1 MPRKNQQSVNRRR
14 SEEDSERD
22 KCVYDYLLRC
32 LTDLGINEGRNKPN
46 ESSIANQWGQKNNR
60 IFIRRVLRS
69 VLTEHYK
76 HEKEEAVPGL
86 TLGKL
91 VEILAGIE
99 DYWMEKAS
107 QSPCQQVPRIL
118 TRVEK
123 LKALCK
129 FSQLSLQEQEK
140 LKLTVR
146 SGEVLMQ
153 HLVDKVTDP
162 MQGLDHDELSLFYK
176 AAFNLYQSFCNNSK
190 SNKLELEKESLENF
204 IAQTVEDILQD
215 YLAVFLEEKQKQET
229 IKNFTDKVLREIN
242 CIEFQCGLQKV
253 KSLLEEELDSY
264 CHSGSETINRSFVRK
279 LTRSVVEN
287 EILTDEF
294 PLYIK
299 HITVEKI
306 KPLPLY
312 SWSQENPKG
321 LLNPILLGE
330 EQAEEEIKSLKTQV
344 AYKVTIHFY
353 IKIEDYQPRF
363 PEIDEDSTI
372 NNLQE
377 RLVINL
383 EENRIDFYEEVT
395 GVGSLLSHIIA
406 AINRV
411 VLWDIPIL
419 KEQDYL
425 PVVREIINIDELA
438 GQSGYS
444 PVWCHNLVNLCKQR
458 DIEKAIQEHKNYD
471 EIIKEHELAY
481 GEFCCFDFMEAMA
494 KASLHARLR
503 AIKQTGINPQI
514 YITQVCHRV
523 EELYAL
529 KKAKSFLNLYPFSL
543 KAMEG
548 YLDQTIFRNGKYR
561 GKDTHFNFSEEKQD
575 KPWSMVAYDAHLAIT
590 KAYFLE
596 GLYRIGKK
604 HLDAIQPHAERKFL
618 SDLMLAKYEL
628 CQFRYHNLN
637 DLEDSEKLHSD
648 RYIAVQNAAE
658 SLYKA
663 EEYLKLYLRKYQ
675 TIREFSQTNFY
686 SFFYVLSRINAN
698 RAKLYIFDFAYVNY
712 QGGNWDKLIALARI
726 LEKARIYAAQDG
738 DANDYSYWSAYQS
751 WAYLMLA
758 YLQDYALSMLQIT
771 REECLDWAR
780 RLVNHAVMC
789 YSITGKK
796 CYQAIKDNGGKI
808 TPIIR
813 DYQLESQ
820 KYKKYYEEY
829 GNMKIQVVPLIEE
842 LKERDF
848 GGQFYDP
855 MNRLLRVDTSLLKKH
870 GAYLKDTIYLFGPH
884 SAILLFA
891 TGMLELCEEQKN
903 SQQLEENIKKALRLF
918 TYCWAT
924 AESGNIVERK
934 GKDVYMHRRFGEDI
948 NDIYEDSLIMGLY
961 PHRLTRFAGLGKIF
975 AAVCKALLS
984 FKKDSE
990 KKQQWQEIDK
1000 LLDNLHD
1007 TECADILGQ
1016 KRYNGH
1022 LANLFRDIKHY
1033 FQELEQYSPIEKDML
1048 AYRNKVVKNVF
1059 QIILGDRGVKP

>member
-1 MPRKNQQSVNRRR
+1 MPRKKQQSVNRRR
-14 SEEDSERD
+14 SSEDSERD

-32 LTDLGINEGRNKPN
+32 LTDLGISGGRDKPN

-69 VLTEHYK
+69 VLTEHYE

-91 VEILAGIE
+91 VEILAGIQ
-99 DYWMEKAS
+99 DYWVEKAS
-107 QSPCQQVPRIL
+107 QSPSQQVPRIL

-129 FSQLSLQEQEK
+129 LSQLSLQEQEK

-153 HLVDKVTDP
+153 HLIDKVTDP
-162 MQGLDHDELSLFYK
+162 VQGLDNEELSLFYK
-176 AAFNLYQSFCNNSK
+176 AAFNLYQSFYDNSK
-190 SNKLELEKESLENF
+190 QNKLELEKESLEDF
-204 IAQTVEDILQD
+204 VALTVEEILKD
-215 YLAVFLEEKQKQET
+215 YLEVLLEEKQKQDT
-229 IKNFTDKVLREIN
+229 IKAFSNKVLREIN

-253 KSLLEEELDSY
+253 KSLLKEDLDIY
-264 CHSGSETINRSFVRK
+264 CHSDSEAINSSFVRK

-294 PLYIK
+294 PIYIK

-312 SWSQENPKG
+312 PWSQENTKG
-321 LLNPILLGE
+321 LLNPILLE
-330 EQAEEEIKSLKTQV
+330 ENEEEEEIKSLKTQI
-344 AYKVTIHFY
+344 AYKVTVHFY
-353 IKIEDYQPRF
+353 IKIENYQPSF
-363 PEIDEDSTI
+363 PEIDEDNTI
-372 NNLQE
+372 NNLEE
-377 RLVINL
+377 RLVINFD
-383 EENRIDFYEEVT
+383 ENRLDFYEEIT

-419 KEQDYL
+419 KEQDYM
-425 PVVREIINIDELA
+425 PVVREILNIDELA

-444 PVWCHNLVNLCKQR
+444 PVWCHNLVNLCKR
-458 DIEKAIQEHKNYD
+458 SDIEKATQEHKNYD
-471 EIIKEHELAY
+471 EIVKCDELAY
-481 GEFCCFDFMEAMA
+481 GEFCGFDFMEAMA

-503 AIKQTGINPQI
+503 AIKQTGINPQV

-548 YLDQTIFRNGKYR
+548 YLGQTIFRDGKYR
-561 GKDTHFNFSEEKQD
+561 NKDEYFNFSEEQPG
-575 KPWSMVAYDAHLAIT
+575 KPWSLVAYDAHLAVA
-590 KAYFLE
+590 KSYFLE

-604 HLDAIQPHAERKFL
+604 YLDVIQIHVENGFL
-618 SDLMLAKYEL
+618 NDLMLANYEL

-637 DLEDSEKLHSD
+637 DLEDPEKLHSD
-648 RYIAVQNAAE
+648 RYIAVQSAVD

-663 EEYLKLYLRKYQ
+663 KEYLKLYLRKYQ

-686 SFFYVLSRINAN
+686 SFFHIFSRIYAN
-698 RAKLYIFDFAYVNY
+698 EAKLYIFDFAYINY
-712 QGGNWDKLIALARI
+712 QGGTWDKLIALARL

-738 DANDYSYWSAYQS
+738 NANDYSYWSAYQS

-758 YLQDYALSMLQIT
+758 YLQDYALSMSQIT
-771 REECLDWAR
+771 TEECLDWTR

-808 TPIIR
+808 TPIVR
-813 DYQLESQ
+813 DYQPENQ

-829 GNMKIQVVPLIEE
+829 GKMKIQVVPLIEE
-842 LKERDF
+842 LKERDV

-855 MNRLLRVDTSLLKKH
+855 MNRILRIDTSLLKKH
-870 GAYLKDTIYLFGPH
+870 GAYLKDTVYLFGPH
-884 SAILLFA
+884 SAMLLFA
-891 TGMLELCEEQKN
+891 TGMLELCEEQKS
-903 SQQLEENIKKALRLF
+903 SQKLEENIKKALRIF

-934 GKDVYMHRRFGEDI
+934 DDEIYMHRRFEGDI
-948 NDIYEDSLIMGLY
+948 NDIFGDSLIMGLY

-975 AAVCKALLS
+975 AAVCRALLS
-984 FKKDSE
+984 FKKES
-990 KKQQWQEIDK
+990 QWQEIEE
-1000 LLDNLHD
+1000 LLENLHK
-1007 TECADILGQ
+1007 TECPERLGQ

-1033 FQELEQYSPIEKDML
+1033 FQELKQYSPIEKDIL
-1048 AYRNKVVKNVF
+1048 AYRDKVVKNVF
-1059 QIILGDRGVKP
+1059 RIILGDRGVKP